1 MADSLQFTKDKTRK
15 KIEILYDK
23 SIKGTR
29 PLWPT
34 SRIIIYSQKKQEKG
48 DTEGWSI
55 FADLEPAI
63 VAPGSVIPHFPA
75 RKRKFNI
82 EDSFYDDI

>member
-1 MADSLQFTKDKTRK
+1 MVKQAFMADIQDYFIFSKKNRK
-15 KIEILYDK
+15 KN
-23 SIKGTR
+23 S
-29 PLWPT
+29 
-34 SRIIIYSQKKQEKG
+34 

-55 FADLEPAI
+55 VADLEPAI

-82 EDSFYDDI
+82 EDSFYDDILENFAIYFF

>member
-1 MADSLQFTKDKTRK
+1 MADNQNYFIFSK
-15 KIEILYDK
+15 KNRERRYGRLEY
-23 SIKGTR
+23 
-29 PLWPT
+29 
-34 SRIIIYSQKKQEKG
+34 
-48 DTEGWSI
+48 

-82 EDSFYDDI
+82 EDSFYDDILENSRYVFF